1 MIDRKEFGSLLG
13 IVVVA
18 DITQPFIFFVRT
30 PHDNPEASSGN
41 GCCTFAS
48 SDSARIHG
56 RGTAARKAPI
66 TPSSAT
72 NRPRTTR

>member
-41 GCCTFAS
+41 GC
-48 SDSARIHG
+48 
-56 RGTAARKAPI
+56 
-66 TPSSAT
+66 
-72 NRPRTTR
+72 